1 MRDNPNAATALAVVL
16 LAAIA
21 GGAYYLLVMRHP
33 TPPPPEAQPKAP
45 TTWQTITPRPGQ
57 EGTVASDAPRVPAE
71 TSRGRTD
78 TPIKCFDPEVGE
90 FWTNATTCERAGADL
105 SKQLADPAPQ
115 VTASGA
121 TTNSSALKANART
134 DNNTESAKADRD
146 KYMGMGYMTPEE
158 EAVKSRADDNN

>member
-1 MRDNPNAATALAVVL
+1 MRDNPNAATGLALLL

-21 GGAYYLLVMRHP
+21 GSAYYLLVMRHP
-33 TPPPPEAQPKAP
+33 APIPPPPEAQPKAP

-115 VTASGA
+115 VTASGPVPSPQA
-121 TTNSSALKANART
+121 DKAPKSTAAIKANRA
-134 DNNTESAKADRD
+134 
-146 KYMGMGYMTPEE
+146 KYMGQDYLTPEQ
-158 EAVKSRADDNN
+158 AAAKSHSEKDN